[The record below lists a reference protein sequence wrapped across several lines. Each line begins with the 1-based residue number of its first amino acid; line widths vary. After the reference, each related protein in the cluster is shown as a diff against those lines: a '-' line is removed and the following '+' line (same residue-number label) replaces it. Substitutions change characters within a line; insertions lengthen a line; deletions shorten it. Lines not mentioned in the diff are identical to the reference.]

1 MKTGTAVFN
10 LVNLYTVN
18 VEKILDLYQGLKLV
32 VKFYTDGEAAI
43 VEHVTG
49 DAPSAPRASKCSV
62 KQASFTGALG
72 APHSEVIW

>member
-32 VKFYTDGEAAI
+32 VKFYTDGEACYIPAMPQ
-43 VEHVTG
+43 VLLEPLN
-49 DAPSAPRASKCSV
+49 AR
-62 KQASFTGALG
+62 
-72 APHSEVIW
+72 